1 MIKKIITLLAIISV
15 TAIFADETI
24 VKKDNPPPPKHNGL
38 YLGVEGGPSSLTSN
52 INIKYTV
59 AAVNSS
65 ETTKENL
72 GVIGGFVSGYIGY
85 GCQFDN
91 NIYLSLEGY
100 VGGPNLQLDIKHRAS
115 SGSTTRHIHYYLERG
130 MFYGLTPIIGYFFK
144 NTFLLHIDLGIEGA
158 KWEGETKMTLASTT
172 TSLNKT
178 TSTQASFV
186 PGIGLTAF
194 FTDHFFMTI
203 GYKVVIGPNIT
214 LNDSSFTSGS
224 DSVVAS
230 VKFDKTYENRAKL
243 SLGYQF

>member
-15 TAIFADETI
+15 SAIFAQEATS
-24 VKKDNPPPPKHNGL
+24 KKDNPPSPNHSGL

-52 INIKYTV
+52 INLKYTV
-59 AAVNSS
+59 SAAGVVD
-65 ETTKENL
+65 TTKENL
-72 GVIGGFVSGYIGY
+72 GVLGGFVAGYIGY

-100 VGGPNLQLDIKHRAS
+100 VGGPDLKLDIKHRES
-115 SGSTTRHIHYYLERG
+115 SGSTTRYSKYYLQRE
-130 MFYGLTPIIGYFFK
+130 MFYGITPMVGYFFK

-158 KWEGETKMTLASTT
+158 KWEGEAKLMLATTT
-172 TSLNKT
+172 TSLSKT
-178 TSTQASFV
+178 SSTEASFV

-194 FTDHFFMTI
+194 FTDHFYMTI
-203 GYKVVIGPNIT
+203 GYKVAIGPDIK
-214 LNDSSFTSGS
+214 LNDFSFTSGN

-243 SLGYQF
+243 ALGYQF